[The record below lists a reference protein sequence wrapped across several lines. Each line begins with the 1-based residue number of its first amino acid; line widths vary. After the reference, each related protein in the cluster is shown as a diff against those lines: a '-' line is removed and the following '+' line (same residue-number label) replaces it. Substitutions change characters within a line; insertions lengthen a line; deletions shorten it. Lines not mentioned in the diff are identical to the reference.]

1 MKFFADQSFPS
12 GWKGLSLVIR
22 CRFGY
27 DKKKKKKSEQ
37 KMNGVERELVFNP
50 DQQIS
55 VESHSSL
62 EVHLTQGGSL
72 STQFGLFDLC
82 LSI

>member
-1 MKFFADQSFPS
+1 
-12 GWKGLSLVIR
+12 
-22 CRFGY
+22 
-27 DKKKKKKSEQ
+27 
-37 KMNGVERELVFNP
+37 MNGVERELVFNP

-55 VESHSSL
+55 VESHSSF